1 MIAPRPECRQSCGCN
16 VYGRRSKLRE
26 RERAGP
32 REKSPLKEE
41 GSNRPTEGGISL
53 DIATLILK
61 CIRNLL
67 ENKELLNISANLIRL
82 YMAKY
87 ASERNI
93 AFFIISHI
101 KQSALSLLCHSS
113 MDVTHM
119 LQK

>member
-1 MIAPRPECRQSCGCN
+1 M
-16 VYGRRSKLRE
+16 RE

-101 KQSALSLLCHSS
+101 LKQSALSLLCHSR